1 MKVLGVRMRFIF
13 VICAIFFVPAAHA
26 QDQAKVSYFEIS
38 HNLYKSVCILGIEGT
53 ITPVTSNLFKEK
65 LTNPAKSCEKIAP
78 VISIGASVGGDVQ
91 AAMEISELIMRNDLS
106 TMIWQRP
113 MSSENRYVDQ
123 HCLSSC
129 ALIFASGRDR
139 YFPDI
144 SENNILGI
152 HKPEFLQKRQDTV
165 KAEMELDRVK
175 YDFIDVF
182 ENNSIDPNFTISM
195 FETKFEDIYYPKIRE
210 LLLWRVITSFEK
222 PPSFTQLITK

>member
-1 MKVLGVRMRFIF
+1 MRLLLLVCLLFLGTLS
-13 VICAIFFVPAAHA
+13 HA
-26 QDQAKVSYFEIS
+26 EDQAKVSYFKIS

-53 ITPVTSNLFKEK
+53 ITPVTANLFKEK
-65 LTNPAKSCEKIAP
+65 LTNPSKKCEKIAP
-78 VISIGASVGGDVQ
+78 VVSVGASVGGDVQ
-91 AAMEISELIMRNDLS
+91 AAMEIAELIMSNDFS

-113 MSSENRYVDQ
+113 MFSENRYLDQ

-129 ALIFASGRDR
+129 ALIFASGKER

-182 ENNSIDPNFTISM
+182 NNNSIDPNFTITM

-222 PPSFTQLITK
+222 PPSFTQLITN

>member
-1 MKVLGVRMRFIF
+1 MSELDVKMRLVIF
-13 VICAIFFVPAAHA
+13 VFSSFFASATCA
-26 QDQAKVSYFEIS
+26 QDQATVSFFKIS

-53 ITPVTSNLFKEK
+53 ITPLTSNLLQEK
-65 LTNPAKSCEKIAP
+65 LNKPSEKCEKIAP
-78 VISIGASVGGDVQ
+78 VVSLGASVGGDVQ
-91 AAMEISELIMRNDLS
+91 AAMEIAGLIMQNGLS

-113 MSSENRYVDQ
+113 MSSEKRHMKQ

-129 ALIFASGRDR
+129 ALIFASGRER
-139 YFPDI
+139 YFPDV

-165 KAEMELDRVK
+165 RAEMELDRLK

-182 ENNSIDPNFTISM
+182 DNNSIDPNFTITM

-222 PPSFTQLITK
+222 PPSFTQLIDN